1 MVPFSRCSFHASF
14 PSFQEITPF
23 SNEYSLSPLAS
34 PWIVCDSPSLL
45 PPSPPPPVLGLFVAP
60 PVFFVVVFFF
70 FFFFSFLF
78 SFLFS
83 SSSSSSFPR
92 LAASA
97 STKKIPPEPLTT
109 VLQPP
114 SRAIPEAT
122 TPGENTDCCLLFC
135 MGEESKD
142 RPPSLDPNPYK
153 ILQHRRDKTT
163 LKQAWFVR
171 SPIRIT
177 TTQPQWSAYSS
188 LSLSL
193 SLLRQFLKPKTRERD
208 PNASGSQLLHSL
220 LW

>member
-14 PSFQEITPF
+14 PSFQELTPF

-70 FFFFSFLF
+70 FL

-83 SSSSSSFPR
+83 SFPR
-92 LAASA
+92 FAASA
-97 STKKIPPEPLTT
+97 STKKIPPEPLTP
-109 VLQPP
+109 VLQPA

-122 TPGENTDCCLLFC
+122 TPGENTNCCLLFC
-135 MGEESKD
+135 MGEESED
-142 RPPSLDPNPYK
+142 TPPSLDPNPYK
-153 ILQHRRDKTT
+153 ILQHRQDTTT
-163 LKQAWFVR
+163 LKQVWFVR

-193 SLLRQFLKPKTRERD
+193 SL
-208 PNASGSQLLHSL
+208 SL
-220 LW
+220 TNF